1 MKLMVNNFHFRKFW
15 YCEINI
21 DIVLSYIV
29 DARGFVY
36 YSIVPEV
43 LSEILDVMLVD
54 HVVGFSYIP

>member
-1 MKLMVNNFHFRKFW
+1 MKLMVKNFRFIKFW
-15 YCEINI
+15 WCEINI

-43 LSEILDVMLVD
+43 LSEILDTMLAD
-54 HVVGFSYIP
+54 HTVICSCIP